1 MFGDVPDEQQLHV
14 FVFERHVNFCK
25 RELEVSKR
33 KLRLILD
40 FPLTISQSAAF
51 AYEQA
56 KKDRN
61 HADMAHWTE
70 SMENWSEDKKMW
82 QLELDY
88 VRYGEIEICDGLIT
102 RIKNKTSSGVR
113 LSLSR
118 KLR

>member
-14 FVFERHVNFCK
+14 IMFEQHVNFCK

-56 KKDRN
+56 N
-61 HADMAHWTE
+61 GP
-70 SMENWSEDKKMW
+70 
-82 QLELDY
+82 Q
-88 VRYGEIEICDGLIT
+88 
-102 RIKNKTSSGVR
+102 
-113 LSLSR
+113 
-118 KLR
+118 